1 MDTEGDYCTSVLVI
15 LLVNFI
21 VNLNINTYLHIICFY
36 CWISEKLFSMLSSR
50 ERTRQSLTIKMVLS
64 VHNKGEEYF
73 PCLLKQAFCAHKWLL
88 MSYTYSSVHAH
99 KNALISLLPVGKLS
113 IFLSYG
119 RYSLQ
124 ILQLYDHS

>member
-1 MDTEGDYCTSVLVI
+1 
-15 LLVNFI
+15 
-21 VNLNINTYLHIICFY
+21 
-36 CWISEKLFSMLSSR
+36 MLSSR
-50 ERTRQSLTIKMVLS
+50 ERTRQSFTIKMVLS

-113 IFLSYG
+113 IFLMHEKFAKY
-119 RYSLQ
+119 L
-124 ILQLYDHS
+124 